1 MGFPGGSADKRI
13 CLQRGR
19 PGFDPWIEKFPGEG
33 YSTHCSTV
41 AWRIHELYSP
51 WDHKESETTEQLSLK
66 VDTKVNQK
74 GTKVRANVSGKGPNH
89 GVFSYWQEFV

>member
-1 MGFPGGSADKRI
+1 M
-13 CLQRGR
+13 
-19 PGFDPWIEKFPGEG
+19 
-33 YSTHCSTV
+33 

-89 GVFSYWQEFV
+89 GVFLLPLCLSFQETLQLPHSVHSMISSTFLAVFKDNFNS